1 MEFETIPTVPTADE
15 ILDRSFRRA
24 ASKMKL
30 KKNKDRANEEF
41 VRAVSQAIH
50 DRMVRIIQSFPDFDS
65 VPAFYRDVVDIMWG
79 LDRVRQALGG
89 VGWAAR
95 WARTHGPG
103 LAYQT
108 RKSENPSQIR
118 KRAVAR
124 LSSVVHQVGDDL
136 LFLNEVRNV
145 IRKLPHVSDEFT
157 VVVAGY
163 PNVGKSSFIRLV
175 STAAP
180 EVAAY
185 PFTTKGIIVGHR
197 IIGKERMQFIDTPGV
212 LDRPP
217 EERSGIERQA
227 LTAMVNLAS
236 AILVIIDASEHCGY
250 PLEDQI
256 RLLHEIEAMVRVPVQ
271 AVVNKSDITY
281 FDGYINMSTETGEGV
296 GEVLEALLAYRKR
309 SEEEGQAKPR

>member
-1 MEFETIPTVPTADE
+1 MKKQKIGDICRIDDQDRAAADPLTLNFLESQASLGDSRLQRRLLKELIGKYVALEKRVTDLLRNTLPAPVAEEIKYQGHYAPRPFDCTILFLDIAGFTGLAERMTGEALIDLIDELFQGFDDLIARCRGTKIKTIGDAYMVVFGAPAVYADHAAQAIRAALE
-15 ILDRSFRRA
+15 ILKFLHDFNRRHDHA
-24 ASKMKL
+24 VQM
-30 KKNKDRANEEF
+30 RAG
-41 VRAVSQAIH
+41 IH
-50 DRMVRIIQSFPDFDS
+50 TGRVM
-65 VPAFYRDVVDIMWG
+65 AGVV
-79 LDRVRQALGG
+79 
-89 VGWAAR
+89 
-95 WARTHGPG
+95 
-103 LAYQT
+103 
-108 RKSENPSQIR
+108 
-118 KRAVAR
+118 
-124 LSSVVHQVGDDL
+124 
-136 LFLNEVRNV
+136 
-145 IRKLPHVSDEFT
+145 
-157 VVVAGY
+157 
-163 PNVGKSSFIRLV
+163 
-175 STAAP
+175 
-180 EVAAY
+180 
-185 PFTTKGIIVGHR
+185 
-197 IIGKERMQFIDTPGV
+197 GKERMQFIDTPGV